1 MTNKKDTG
9 EQKRKVSV
17 ALEYVPGEEAPK
29 IIASGKGVLAE
40 KIIERAKEADVPVY
54 EDSKLANT
62 LSKLEIG
69 DMIPPELYS
78 VVAEILVFVDDMDRL
93 RSKSEKDRK
102 IMKHTNSGGKEWEQK
117 VCRYFKGQR
126 LFYRRCKFRLCLR

>member
-54 EDSKLANT
+54 EDSKLPNT

-93 RSKSEKDRK
+93 RSKVKK
-102 IMKHTNSGGKEWEQK
+102 TGK
-117 VCRYFKGQR
+117 
-126 LFYRRCKFRLCLR
+126 